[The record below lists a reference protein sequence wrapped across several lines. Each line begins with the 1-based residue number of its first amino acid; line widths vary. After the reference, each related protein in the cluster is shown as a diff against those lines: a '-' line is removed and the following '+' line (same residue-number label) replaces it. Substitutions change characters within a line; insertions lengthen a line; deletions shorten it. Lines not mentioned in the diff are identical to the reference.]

1 MTERLSSED
10 TQKQKEA
17 LLLLELY
24 IKRMALFATLDHPT
38 PAQTLTARREAG
50 IIDGE
55 IKRLCE
61 MMPPIQEVS
70 GK

>member
-1 MTERLSSED
+1 MTERESSRTES
-10 TQKQKEA
+10 EI
-17 LLLLELY
+17 LLKLF
-24 IKRMALFATLDHPT
+24 IRRAALFAYLEHPT
-38 PAQTLTARREAG
+38 LEQTLTAQKEAG

-61 MMPPIQEVS
+61 IMPPIKEVS